1 MSRIYI
7 DDNYCL
13 ARPVKIFYFHKFGSW
28 EKRDASY
35 EVGVDICWEWLYPGN
50 RNSSMQT
57 SLFFGLTLW
66 TILMHYQIIYLAN
79 KIVKMLATVSC
90 RIKWVA
96 LISCFDFSF
105 RFVFCRI
112 PLWTFQFLRPFR
124 SFKTDVK
131 NARGC
136 LPEVL
141 KRAPKKVPRLFCRE
155 RKVYLRSQLKG
166 MAKDN

>member
-13 ARPVKIFYFHKFGSW
+13 ARPVKIFYLHKFGSW

-124 SFKTDVK
+124 SFKTDNRK
-131 NARGC
+131 FWKE
-136 LPEVL
+136 PL
-141 KRAPKKVPRLFCRE
+141 KKYQDCFAGRE
-155 RKVYLRSQLKG
+155 KFIYDHNWKGWLRITKHV
-166 MAKDN
+166 